1 MCAWCASPAA
11 CALAIHADL
20 SAFPRALA
28 PELSPER
35 LRVSV
40 CLAGLLV
47 FAIALPGL
55 RIAARLG
62 CGKEVESRA
71 LRPGLELTVKTG
83 REN

>member
-1 MCAWCASPAA
+1 MPTFPLFRARSHRNFCLNA
-11 CALAIHADL
+11 C
-20 SAFPRALA
+20 
-28 PELSPER
+28 
-35 LRVSV
+35 V